1 MSHTLGDTKGFKA
14 AMQKLIKDKVSLED
28 DVAEAEKIKVAKRAE
43 LIKAMKASP
52 KKKPTSK

>member
-1 MSHTLGDTKGFKA
+1 
-14 AMQKLIKDKVSLED
+14 MQKLIKDKVSLED